1 MQCIFTQ
8 DRFTCFLFVYNLA
21 LVHRSGI
28 DYNKV

>member
-1 MQCIFTQ
+1 MQSQ
-8 DRFTCFLFVYNLA
+8 DQFLCFLFLYNLA